1 MTIDISLSYYL
12 QQLTSSL
19 LAVAF
24 LTSFGSSMLYGYNLA
39 VVNSPAVVRHTRTH
53 MPIYTHAH
61 NYFEMWQ
68 ILIILYCI
76 YHDSLLWQ
84 IYRQAPSM
92 LIFVCLSNIFNL
104 CMLWHCFDLEGRI
117 LILFPQQ
124 HRNLVW
130 SVSLLYQL
138 LSGLVCPLHTGRVGV
153 GGCSCV
159 VFQPCMHHFV
169 FGVSSVKASMRALA
183 GLAECQYNATLWHL
197 LQLTEKPTHNPG
209 SIFSVKEHSL
219 KIHIHTHKNSHW
231 SHWFT
236 KIHIDHIDIDVW
248 KYVWNKVD
256 HFCSSAF
263 VY

>member
-1 MTIDISLSYYL
+1 MTDL
-12 QQLTSSL
+12 QTSSL
-19 LAVAF
+19 NVDICVSLKHFQFVHALAVF
-24 LTSFGSSMLYGYNLA
+24 WPG
-39 VVNSPAVVRHTRTH
+39 R
-53 MPIYTHAH
+53 
-61 NYFEMWQ
+61 E
-68 ILIILYCI
+68 
-76 YHDSLLWQ
+76 DSY
-84 IYRQAPSM
+84 IVSTTAYS
-92 LIFVCLSNIFNL
+92 
-104 CMLWHCFDLEGRI
+104 
-117 LILFPQQ
+117 
-124 HRNLVW
+124 RNLVW